1 MKRYSNRSNFSTL
14 SEINVTPLLDLAFV
28 LLIIFMI
35 TTPLLENSMNLV
47 IPSSSAANAPISKA
61 QVQTISIDR
70 DETIRINN
78 EIVEADSLAARLLEL
93 KRANPDVAIVI
104 RPDRELP
111 VQKLVTLMDSL
122 QRAHI
127 TKVGIATNLMLQ
139 GKHADGA
146 EIAGLDELLTELERN
161 PRRELILDTTGSV
174 IYTGNNVL
182 MRLRRQMTIVY
193 LAASA
198 QEQELLIERYLN
210 DPKPVLWR
218 GAFQPKNGE
227 TPHET
232 VARCYPKLVA
242 ARRQSYEALAH
253 CTLPVADLHALSE
266 CSEDPSG
273 SAKAFLEMIRAQLEK
288 KSGRASAL

>member
-78 EIVEADSLAARLLEL
+78 GIVDSDSLTARLLEL
-93 KRANPDVAIVI
+93 KRANPDIAIVI

-122 QRAHI
+122 QRAQI
-127 TKVGIATNLMLQ
+127 TKVGIAT
-139 GKHADGA
+139 K
-146 EIAGLDELLTELERN
+146 TE
-161 PRRELILDTTGSV
+161 S
-174 IYTGNNVL
+174 
-182 MRLRRQMTIVY
+182 
-193 LAASA
+193 
-198 QEQELLIERYLN
+198 
-210 DPKPVLWR
+210 K
-218 GAFQPKNGE
+218 
-227 TPHET
+227 
-232 VARCYPKLVA
+232 
-242 ARRQSYEALAH
+242 
-253 CTLPVADLHALSE
+253 
-266 CSEDPSG
+266 
-273 SAKAFLEMIRAQLEK
+273 
-288 KSGRASAL
+288 